1 VVHADGHEPITV
13 ASRFGTL
20 TLPRQVCQHQDA
32 GTHVMPGNTVL
43 PPHHGLIITRGLQE
57 WACLLPQELSFAAV
71 ARLLGWQTHDDQVL
85 SDTTIRTIVRTHG
98 QVIRHAEQ
106 TEVAAL
112 RQRDDLATMKLLV
125 VPHDQPRRQAGWPKQ
140 LNVAVDV
147 ALAAEQVCPPD
158 GVSWADWDRVLAAR
172 RAETAWG
179 AEQLRHLGPALEADQ
194 VLVSVDEVLTRKPE
208 PHRFW
213 ELRTARIVTTAGFR
227 YLSGV
232 GAPFLQY
239 LLVMVLL
246 ALGAHQSLLLIADGA
261 RWIQAFFTE
270 TLAQIPTKTMI
281 LDWYHLAQKCLEA
294 SSRICRGKGARA
306 QFLRRL
312 YRRLW
317 CGDVVAAIRLL
328 DAYRPQAKN
337 EPMLET
343 LIAYLHAREAWMVNY
358 RQRRINQQY
367 VGSGHVEKANDL
379 IVARRQKGRGM
390 QWSLATSDALAALRT
405 LMLNGGWDRY
415 WQQRQVLPL
424 VAS

>member
-1 VVHADGHEPITV
+1 VGPGIIHDGEREYP
-13 ASRFGTL
+13 
-20 TLPRQVCQHQDA
+20 
-32 GTHVMPGNTVL
+32 
-43 PPHHGLIITRGLQE
+43 
-57 WACLLPQELSFAAV
+57 
-71 ARLLGWQTHDDQVL
+71 
-85 SDTTIRTIVRTHG
+85 
-98 QVIRHAEQ
+98 
-106 TEVAAL
+106 
-112 RQRDDLATMKLLV
+112 
-125 VPHDQPRRQAGWPKQ
+125 
-140 LNVAVDV
+140 
-147 ALAAEQVCPPD
+147 
-158 GVSWADWDRVLAAR
+158 
-172 RAETAWG
+172 
-179 AEQLRHLGPALEADQ
+179 
-194 VLVSVDEVLTRKPE
+194 
-208 PHRFW
+208 
-213 ELRTARIVTTAGFR
+213 R

-232 GAPFLQY
+232 GAPFLQH

-270 TLAQIPTKTMI
+270 KVAQIPTKTMI

-294 SSRICRGKGARA
+294 SSRICRGKVARA
-306 QFLRRL
+306 QLERRL

-317 CGDVVAAIRLL
+317 CGNVAAAMAFLE
-328 DAYRPQAKN
+328 AERPQAKN

-343 LIAYLHAREAWMVNY
+343 LSAYLYAREAWIPNY

>member
-1 VVHADGHEPITV
+1 
-13 ASRFGTL
+13 
-20 TLPRQVCQHQDA
+20 
-32 GTHVMPGNTVL
+32 
-43 PPHHGLIITRGLQE
+43 
-57 WACLLPQELSFAAV
+57 
-71 ARLLGWQTHDDQVL
+71 
-85 SDTTIRTIVRTHG
+85 
-98 QVIRHAEQ
+98 
-106 TEVAAL
+106 
-112 RQRDDLATMKLLV
+112 
-125 VPHDQPRRQAGWPKQ
+125 
-140 LNVAVDV
+140 
-147 ALAAEQVCPPD
+147 
-158 GVSWADWDRVLAAR
+158 
-172 RAETAWG
+172 
-179 AEQLRHLGPALEADQ
+179 
-194 VLVSVDEVLTRKPE
+194 
-208 PHRFW
+208 
-213 ELRTARIVTTAGFR
+213 
-227 YLSGV
+227 
-232 GAPFLQY
+232 
-239 LLVMVLL
+239 MVLL

-261 RWIQAFFTE
+261 RWSQAFFTE
-270 TLAQIPTKTMI
+270 KVAQIPTKTMI
-281 LDWYHLAQKCLEA
+281 LDWYHLDPKCLEA
-294 SSRICRGKGARA
+294 SSRICRLQVARA

-379 IVARRQKGRGM
+379 IVARRQKGPGM